1 VKIVVVDLVQ
11 LIKKKKN
18 ENAEQDEK
26 AEQLKEIINQYSK
39 NPEYVNAFY
48 TKQEAVDA
56 LNRHY
61 KNRYIKI
68 NLD

>member
-1 VKIVVVDLVQ
+1 MQ
-11 LIKKKKN
+11 N
-18 ENAEQDEK
+18 RDEK

-61 KNRYIKI
+61 KQSGVRFIR
-68 NLD
+68 

>member
-1 VKIVVVDLVQ
+1 MQ
-11 LIKKKKN
+11 N
-18 ENAEQDEK
+18 RDEK

-39 NPEYVNAFY
+39 TEYVNAFY

-61 KNRYIKI
+61 RNRYIKI

>member
-1 VKIVVVDLVQ
+1 MQ
-11 LIKKKKN
+11 N
-18 ENAEQDEK
+18 RDEK

-39 NPEYVNAFY
+39 NPEYVNVFY

>member
-1 VKIVVVDLVQ
+1 MRIQ
-11 LIKKKKN
+11 N
-18 ENAEQDEK
+18 RDESG
-26 AEQLKEIINQYSK
+26 ATEEIINQYSK

-61 KNRYIKI
+61 RNRYIKI

>member
-1 VKIVVVDLVQ
+1 MRH
-11 LIKKKKN
+11 KN
-18 ENAEQDEK
+18 QDEI
-26 AEQLKEIINQYSK
+26 AEQLKEIINNYSR

-48 TKQEAVDA
+48 TKQEAIDA

-61 KNRYIKI
+61 RNRYIKI